1 MNDTIKITA
10 AGDILIMKR
19 LIPGYEGISPIRK
32 FLMQG
37 EVRAANLETTISD
50 GTCYAS
56 AYSGG
61 TWLTAEEECLD
72 DILQYGFNVLG
83 VSNNHTMD
91 YSYEGLQ
98 STLFH
103 LKKGKL
109 HMREQGRICMRHP
122 DRRLLIRLPDRW
134 RLLISV
140 RRLRMR
146 RGQEARQN
154 GSRGGRG

>member
-37 EVRAANLETTISD
+37 EVRAANLETND
-50 GTCYAS
+50 FRRDMLCFCL
-56 AYSGG
+56 SGG

-103 LKKGKL
+103 LKK
-109 HMREQGRICMRHP
+109 RENCIC
-122 DRRLLIRLPDRW
+122 
-134 RLLISV
+134 
-140 RRLRMR
+140 
-146 RGQEARQN
+146 
-154 GSRGGRG
+154 GSREESV